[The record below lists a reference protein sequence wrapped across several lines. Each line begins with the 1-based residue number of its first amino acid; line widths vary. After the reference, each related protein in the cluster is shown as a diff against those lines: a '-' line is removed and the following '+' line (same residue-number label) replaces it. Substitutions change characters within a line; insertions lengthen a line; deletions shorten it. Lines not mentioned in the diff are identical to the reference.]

1 MDGMEKIKRPAEL
14 LKQASSLFKE
24 FNIMPGAVRMSVLV
38 IKLYS
43 QHNHCNFICIIASK

>member
-1 MDGMEKIKRPAEL
+1 MEKKKRPAEI

-24 FNIMPGAVRMSVLV
+24 FNIMPGPLRMSVLV

>member
-1 MDGMEKIKRPAEL
+1 MKQKKKKKKRPKEI

-43 QHNHCNFICIIASK
+43 